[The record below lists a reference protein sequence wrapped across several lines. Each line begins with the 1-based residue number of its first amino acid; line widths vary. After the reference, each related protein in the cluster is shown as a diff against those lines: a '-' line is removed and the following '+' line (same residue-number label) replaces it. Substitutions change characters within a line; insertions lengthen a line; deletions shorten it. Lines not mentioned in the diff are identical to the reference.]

1 MHKKSIGKVRT
12 VVIDMWETFEK
23 GGLNYFPSACIVI
36 DKYNLIHK
44 RVTRALDDVRKKVPD
59 LKKCRITLIYTFKR
73 MEKLKDKQIEK
84 LIGTFEENPE
94 ISHAYNHKESFRKA
108 PHIDTVDSLFDEW
121 L

>member
-1 MHKKSIGKVRT
+1 
-12 VVIDMWETFEK
+12 
-23 GGLNYFPSACIVI
+23 
-36 DKYNLIHK
+36 
-44 RVTRALDDVRKKVPD
+44 
-59 LKKCRITLIYTFKR
+59 

-108 PHIDTVDSLFDEW
+108 PHIDTVDSLFDGW